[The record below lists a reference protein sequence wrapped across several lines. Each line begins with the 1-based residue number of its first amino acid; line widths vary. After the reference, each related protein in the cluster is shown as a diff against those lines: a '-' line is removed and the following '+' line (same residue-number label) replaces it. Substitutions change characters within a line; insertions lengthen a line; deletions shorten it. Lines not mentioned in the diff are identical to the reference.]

1 MGGVMADMQSIP
13 RFPAPSRLL
22 RLGFVGGGE
31 GALIGEVHANGARLS
46 NRWQIVAGALS
57 SDSERAQRSGKKWM
71 LSPDRIYTD
80 FREMAAAE
88 AKRGDGIDAVCIAT
102 PNHLHHPVAAAF
114 LDHGV
119 DVISDKPLT
128 TNLADALDLV
138 RRQRETGLVFGVTY
152 AFAAHVMA
160 RQAREMIRAGML
172 GQIRQVHVE
181 YFQEWAIDVTDKDA
195 TKPWRLDPARVGPAF
210 TVFDIGPHAQ
220 HLASF
225 VTGLELNE
233 VRAMFAVSGKPKEL
247 EDTAFMH
254 LRFAGEIPGTL
265 MVSQAAAGT
274 QCGLRLRVFGTKA
287 GLEWEQENP
296 EFLRF
301 TPLDSPM
308 QIIGRGYGG
317 GMMEAAMRFVRMPR
331 GHPEALTDAWAN
343 LYTEMA
349 VAIDARR
356 HGTELRPD
364 ILAYPTVVD
373 GANGVKFVEAAI
385 ESNKTGDW
393 VDCRLP
399 ENA

>member
-1 MGGVMADMQSIP
+1 MAEGTASV

-31 GALIGEVHANGARLS
+31 GALIGEVHASGARLS

-57 SDSERAQRSGKKWM
+57 SNPDRALRSGREWR
-71 LSPDRIYTD
+71 LPPDRIYAD
-80 FREMAAAE
+80 FREMAARE
-88 AKRGDGIDAVCIAT
+88 AARPDGVDAVCIAT
-102 PNHLHHPVAAAF
+102 PNHLHHAVATAF
-114 LDHGV
+114 LDSGI

-128 TNLADALDLV
+128 TNLTDALDLV

-152 AFAAHVMA
+152 AYAAHVMV

-172 GQIRQVHVE
+172 GDIRQIHAE
-181 YFQEWAIDVTDKDA
+181 YFQEWAIGLTGQGA
-195 TKPWRLDPARVGPAF
+195 NKPWRLDPTKVGSAF
-210 TVFDIGPHAQ
+210 TVFDIGTHTM

-225 VTGLELNE
+225 ATGLEVE
-233 VRAMFAVSGKPKEL
+233 QVRAMFAVSGQPKAL

-254 LRFAGEIPGTL
+254 LRFEGGTPGTL

-274 QCGLRLRVFGTKA
+274 QCGLKLRVFGTKA

-296 EFLRF
+296 EFIRF
-301 TPLDSPM
+301 TPLDSPT

-317 GMMEAAMRFVRMPR
+317 GMKEAAVRFVRMPR

-343 LYTEMA
+343 LYIEMA

-356 HGTELRPD
+356 SGTKLPEGL
-364 ILAYPTVVD
+364 LAYPTVID
-373 GANGVKFVEAAI
+373 GAKGVKFVEAAV
-385 ESNKTGDW
+385 ESNRTGDW
-393 VDCRLP
+393 VDCRLSGS
-399 ENA
+399 A